1 MYQIWLFAFMQ
12 HMHLASNGF
21 KNFFPT
27 AVETLGFS
35 TTITLVLT
43 CPPYLI
49 AGFISIMWA
58 MSSGKYNERT
68 WHITIAK
75 SVAIV
80 GFITGCATLNTG
92 AKYFA
97 MCLFAVGVYA
107 TNSIVLG
114 WVSATC
120 SQTREKKAC
129 SLAIVNTIANIS
141 FIWTPV
147 S

>member
-1 MYQIWLFAFMQ
+1 M
-12 HMHLASNGF
+12 
-21 KNFFPT
+21 
-27 AVETLGFS
+27 
-35 TTITLVLT
+35 LT
-43 CPPYLI
+43 CPPYII
-49 AGFISIMWA
+49 AGFISIVWA
-58 MSSGKYNERT
+58 ASSGKRNERT

-75 SVAIV
+75 SVAVV
-80 GFITGCATLNTG
+80 GFITGAATLNTG

-97 MCLFAVGVYA
+97 MVLFAIGVYA

-114 WVSATC
+114 WVAATC
-120 SQTREKKAC
+120 SQTKEKKAC